1 MDLVP
6 ADLWADTLAMII
18 RMLPGVGPDSVSADL
33 GDAPAGAA
41 HRVFDRAMQDLTKLL
56 VRTRSLIFVDWRYN
70 REVNAVIRDY
80 LLDGESA
87 GGAAAAAAPRAAG
100 NVSVPPVP
108 SPSQPAGRAKA
119 DARR

>member
-1 MDLVP
+1 
-6 ADLWADTLAMII
+6 
-18 RMLPGVGPDSVSADL
+18 
-33 GDAPAGAA
+33 
-41 HRVFDRAMQDLTKLL
+41 MQDLTKLL

-70 REVNAVIRDY
+70 REVNAVIRNY

-108 SPSQPAGRAKA
+108 ASSPPGGRAKA